1 MSEYYAYSFN
11 ATLSWH
17 ASGVSVHQQQTSHCV
32 LFFPVH
38 GTFCAVT
45 EKRPSLLPTSVN
57 KLKKEA
63 KKVEKKVIRLQQLT
77 IRQDFPY
84 QIFSIFDR

>member
-1 MSEYYAYSFN
+1 MQRYLGTRLAYQFTN
-11 ATLSWH
+11 NRH
-17 ASGVSVHQQQTSHCV
+17 RIVCC
-32 LFFPVH
+32 FFPVH

-45 EKRPSLLPTSVN
+45 EKRLSLLPTSVN

-63 KKVEKKVIRLQQLT
+63 KKVEKKVMRLQQLT